1 MTLLESVDTVKRSVV
16 ARFGERGLNRRSTE
30 DFFFRAMKILNIP

>member
-16 ARFGERGLNRRSTE
+16 ARFGERVNRRSTE